1 MNPKE
6 SKDKREVDYEWA
18 ERQAYFK
25 NLKSFLSNPFD
36 NESLK
41 RMQSYS
47 KKHFIPLDK
56 VMNKVREDEIFARN
70 FVKDPIRQS
79 IHENEAA
86 KFIKKNPNIKKF
98 KKLPIS
104 GANSLFLHEGSIIS
118 KKEKDF
124 LNLSLKS
131 IDFYWEINDSSGQT
145 FKFYASHKY
154 TNEEGGAQ
162 DHQYTEQRKF
172 LENANNS
179 KMGDNVFFVALCEGN
194 YYRKPNKKEN
204 KSRIDL
210 MNEND
215 ITKQS
220 IVIPLCDLDEYIDK
234 KILATKK
241 TRTRTK
247 KRTLNN
253 ANSH

>member
-1 MNPKE
+1 MSHTENKE
-6 SKDKREVDYEWA
+6 KREVDYEWA

-25 NLKSFLSNPFD
+25 NLKAFLKNPFD

-47 KKHFIPLDK
+47 KKHFIPIDK
-56 VMNKVREDEIFARN
+56 VMSKVKEDEIFARN
-70 FVKDPIRQS
+70 FVKDPVRQS

-86 KFIKKNPNIKKF
+86 KFIKRNEHIKKF
-98 KKLPIS
+98 KKLPVS
-104 GANSLFLHEGSIIS
+104 GANSLFLHEGKIIT
-118 KKEKDF
+118 KKEKDL
-124 LNLSLKS
+124 LNLPLKS
-131 IDFYWEINDSSGQT
+131 VDFYWEIVDKSGET
-145 FKFYASHKY
+145 FHFYASHKY

-179 KMGDNVFFVALCEGN
+179 KMGNNVFFIALCEGN

-215 ITKQS
+215 ISKQS
-220 IVIPLCDLDEYIDK
+220 IAIPLCDLDDYIEN
-234 KILATKK
+234 KISTPQPVK
-241 TRTRTK
+241 TK
-247 KRTLNN
+247 KRTLKKKT
-253 ANSH
+253 SI